1 MGPRHSHRSGRLA
14 SGGAIAVR
22 PRARSVVSGVLLG
35 CMLLTSIGMPAV
47 VLPVVA
53 PTSALLSSA
62 MADPMPAATDGDAA
76 ALAGGWLARQVTA
89 NGSPRG
95 TSTAEDLRP
104 AGWAVLGMLA
114 SGVGETAAA
123 RTSAAIASAAV
134 DRPTDELATGE
145 LGMAILVRVA
155 RTSTLVLGPDDLD
168 LVAELQSRT
177 QSNGVDAGLIGS
189 SSLLQ
194 EPVTTHSLGLLAL
207 VAAGVQPS
215 DAQLRWLA
223 QQQCPS
229 GGWPLYRDA
238 AARSTGTCELLV
250 PDMAITAVA
259 AHASAAAGIE
269 VPFDVE
275 RFLRASLSPTGGFAP
290 APGLSPTPAATAHGI
305 QTHRAL
311 LGGDPDE
318 TWSGTAGTP
327 QQVLLAEQLGCGWHG
342 EDRGAVPERM
352 LDTTPDVAQ
361 PSAEGPGVAAAVEDV
376 AAATLV
382 WADVQLPIV
391 TSVPRVGD
399 PFPDCPVTTSR
410 AAGTDRV
417 ATAVALSG
425 EAFPDGAPAA
435 VLATASGY
443 ADALAA
449 TALAGRLEGPV
460 LLTPPADLPDIVLD
474 ELARLGVEEVVL
486 MGGPAALSR
495 RAESTAASVDTVGTV
510 RRIAGDTR
518 FETAAAAAEEVGGNR
533 AFLARGAGP
542 ADQAP
547 WADALAVGAWAAT
560 QGIPV
565 LLTEADVLPEETAA
579 ALDGRAEVIVVG
591 GTAAVSED
599 VAQAVTAHADAVRR
613 IGGGSRLATSALAF
627 AAARADGVDVARVAL
642 ATSAD
647 YPDALAAGPAI
658 AALGG
663 SLLLVDPSAGV
674 ANPDSGNALLDVDY
688 VVDHLMAVGGVAGLP
703 AQVLADAAALV
714 REGVDG

>member
-35 CMLLTSIGMPAV
+35 CIVLASIGVPAV

-53 PTSALLSSA
+53 PTSTLLPSA
-62 MADPMPAATDGDAA
+62 MADPMPAETDRDAA

-89 NGSPRG
+89 SGSPRG
-95 TSTAEDLRP
+95 TSTTEDLRP

-123 RTSAAIASAAV
+123 RTSAAIASAVV

-145 LGMAILVRVA
+145 LAMAILVRVA
-155 RTSTLVLGPDDLD
+155 RKSTLVLGPDDLD

-177 QSNGVDAGLIGS
+177 QSSGVDAGLIGS

-194 EPVTTHSLGLLAL
+194 EPLTTHSLGLLAL
-207 VAAGVQPS
+207 MAAGAQPS

-223 QQQCPS
+223 EQQCPS

-259 AHASAAAGIE
+259 AQASAAAGIE

-275 RFLRASLSPTGGFAP
+275 RFLRASMNPTGGFAP
-290 APGLSPTPAATAHGI
+290 APGLSPTPAATAQGI

-361 PSAEGPGVAAAVEDV
+361 PSAEAPGVAAVVEDV

-382 WADVQLPIV
+382 WADLRLPIV
-391 TSVPRVGD
+391 TNASRVGD
-399 PFPDCPVTTSR
+399 PFPGCPVTTSR
-410 AAGTDRV
+410 AAGDDRV

-449 TALAGRLEGPV
+449 AALAGRLEGPV
-460 LLTPPADLPDIVLD
+460 LLTPPADLPDVVLD

-495 RAESTAASVDTVGTV
+495 RAESTAASVETVETV

-599 VAQAVTAHADAVRR
+599 VAQAVTAHAAAVRR
-613 IGGGSRLATSALAF
+613 IGGSSRLVTSALAF

-647 YPDALAAGPAI
+647 YPDALAAGPAV

-663 SLLLVDPSAGV
+663 SLLLVDPSAGM
-674 ANPDSGNALLDVDY
+674 ANADTANALLDVDF
-688 VVDHLMAVGGVAGLP
+688 VVDDLLAVGGVVGLP
-703 AQVLADAAALV
+703 AGVLADAAVLV
-714 REGVDG
+714 REGADG